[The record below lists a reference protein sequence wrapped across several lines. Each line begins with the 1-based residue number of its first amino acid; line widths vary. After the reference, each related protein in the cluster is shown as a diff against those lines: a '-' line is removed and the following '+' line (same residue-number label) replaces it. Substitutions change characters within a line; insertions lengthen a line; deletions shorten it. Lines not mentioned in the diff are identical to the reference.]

1 MGTKASPPEARLA
14 LHILAS
20 GGLYGIERMLLGLL
34 PALQQRGRNVALLCL
49 NESGQPEAAI
59 GESMAQRGVPVYHTA
74 LGSRLDLRG
83 ILRTHVLIRRLKPRI
98 VHVHGYKATIVGG
111 ALSLLNRL
119 PIVGTCH
126 SEALRAHGL
135 ATYVSIETPIIRRF
149 VGMVAVS
156 EAIKEELENR
166 RVPSPRI
173 RVIPNGIA
181 DSRNGDAAS
190 AASMADGLDPVL
202 AVVGRLV
209 PGKNVQLLIDA
220 IGHLKAD
227 FPNIGLLVAGDGP
240 YRRELEARAQRLGLD
255 NAVRFLGF
263 VEDVDQ
269 VLAAADAFV
278 LPSDTE
284 GSPISLFEAMSFGLP
299 IIASRVGSVPSVVR
313 HDAEALLVR
322 PGDRYELVSALERVL
337 PDAGLREQLG
347 KSARAR
353 FQEEYTADKMAERY
367 DAFYDSILE
376 S

>member
-1 MGTKASPPEARLA
+1 MGTKASPPEAGLA

-59 GESMAQRGVPVYHTA
+59 GESMAQRGVPVYRTV

-126 SEALRAHGL
+126 SEALRSHDL
-135 ATYVSIETPIIRRF
+135 ATYVRIETPIIRRF

-220 IGHLKAD
+220 MGHLKAD

-240 YRRELEARAQRLGLD
+240 YRRELETRAQRLGLD

-347 KSARAR
+347 KSARASFR
-353 FQEEYTADKMAERY
+353 EEYTADKMAERY